1 MKLPLS
7 FIYILF
13 ICLFSIIKYNQLIL
27 GEMHSV
33 SVIFLSLFNKMCY
46 SHWNNPITLHHWHNY
61 SPFKCIIR
69 QLWRST
75 WNKQYQRNNRAIKLA
90 FTIVFTTD
98 RIKQTENYYD
108 VFTADKFSNSLYRHV
123 SQQKKKLYK
132 YIIMYIH
139 F

>member
-13 ICLFSIIKYNQLIL
+13 ICLFFNNQIQSADSGRDALCKC
-27 GEMHSV
+27 H
-33 SVIFLSLFNKMCY
+33 FLSLFNKMCY

-123 SQQKKKLYK
+123 SQQKKKT
-132 YIIMYIH
+132 I
-139 F
+139 